1 MEPTPELIN
10 ALYREQVLAARKL
23 SPAQRLRLG
32 GDLFDDFCERMRA
45 GIRFQ
50 FPDADENRVEQILRE
65 RLELAR
71 RLEQIS

>member
-10 ALYREQVLAARKL
+10 ALYREEVLAARKQ
-23 SPAQRLRLG
+23 SPEQKLRLG
-32 GDLFDDFCERMRA
+32 GDLFDEMCERMRA

-50 FPDADENRVEQILRE
+50 IPDADENRVEQILHE

-71 RLEQIS
+71 RLEQVS